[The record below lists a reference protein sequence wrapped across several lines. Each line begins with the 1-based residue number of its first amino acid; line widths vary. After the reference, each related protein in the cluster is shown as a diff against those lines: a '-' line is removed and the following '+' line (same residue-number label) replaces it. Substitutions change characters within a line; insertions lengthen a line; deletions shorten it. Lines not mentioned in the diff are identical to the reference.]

1 MVQTNIPPRATLRL
15 QFGPELDFAQARA
28 LLPYAKAL
36 GISHIYASPI
46 LQARTGSTH
55 GYDVANPRQVSDEL
69 GGEPAFDDFVQDLR
83 RLGMGLI
90 VDIVPNHMGIGTNNA
105 WWMDVLEHGQ
115 ASAYAG
121 YFDIDWNRGQPEG
134 KSGKLVLPMLG
145 DSYGDVLERG
155 ELKLEFD
162 ARGGRFSI
170 RYFDN
175 VLPVSSLTYADILRR
190 VDARLPSSSF
200 TLNDLA
206 QEFASGIIRDAAN
219 RVASVTEL
227 TDLLKVE
234 LAELVVDRTDIL
246 AAIVATVD
254 EINTPNADG
263 QRPALQN
270 LIDAQFYRLIL
281 WRAAG
286 DEINYR
292 RFFEID
298 ELASIRVEQPE
309 VFAAS
314 HSRVLAM
321 VGGHAVQGLRIDHI
335 DGLYDPEGY
344 LERLQTASRKRL
356 SNVPDLEPG
365 QALYV
370 VVEKILGEHEH
381 LPEDWLA
388 AGTTGY
394 EFMNDVLG
402 VMIDRA
408 AEPAFN
414 SIYRDVAGETADF
427 GAMVLRAK
435 RARLT
440 YDFAAD
446 LRALVQRIHNLA
458 ERSPYTCDIT
468 FNALHRAMV
477 ELTIELP
484 VYRTY
489 AGKAGCR
496 PEDEAIVLAC
506 AERASERLDVNALIA
521 LDFLREVLT
530 LSPKLQERSR
540 KGELLDL
547 VRRWQ
552 QLTGPVMAKSV
563 EDTSFYRY
571 QRMVALN
578 EVGGEPARF
587 GMTVEDFH
595 ARCTERA
602 ERFPYSMITTATHD
616 HKRGEDTRARLAVLS
631 EIPDGWRDA
640 VTSWFRHLDALQ
652 GPVDVSPVGARTR
665 YLFVQILL
673 GIWPFGLTPDQPEP
687 FEDLS
692 ERMVAFMLKAA
703 REAKEDTAW
712 TDANEA
718 YEEALETFVR
728 TALDPEK
735 ARAFLDDVAS
745 FARSIAPTGAVNS
758 LTQTLLR
765 LTAPGVPD
773 TYQGSDLWDFSLVDP
788 DNRRPVDWSLRRHLL
803 GQRATPEELLQNW
816 TDGRIK
822 QRLLSRALHARAD
835 RPDLF
840 ANGRY
845 VPLEVQGPAADR
857 VLAFARVA
865 NSGVSVTVVPRL
877 ARGLMADDGLPRLDV
892 AALRGTD
899 VVLPEDLPS
908 AWEDVLTGESVT
920 SNGRLEAARLLGT
933 WPVACLVAS

>member
-46 LQARTGSTH
+46 LQAREGSTH
-55 GYDVANPRQVSDEL
+55 GYDVANPRQVSEDL
-69 GGEPAFDDFVQDLR
+69 GGEPGFDDFVQDLR
-83 RLGMGLI
+83 RLGLGLI
-90 VDIVPNHMGIGTNNA
+90 IDIVPNHMGIGADNA

-121 YFDIDWNRGQPEG
+121 YFDIDWARGQPEG
-134 KSGKLVLPMLG
+134 KAGKLVLPMLG
-145 DSYGDVLERG
+145 DSYGNVLERG

-162 ARGGRFSI
+162 ARSGRFGI
-170 RYFDN
+170 RYFDHD
-175 VLPVSSLTYADILRR
+175 LPVSPLTYADLLRR

-206 QEFASGIIRDAAN
+206 QEFASSIIRDAAN
-219 RVASVTEL
+219 RVASVSEL
-227 TDLLKVE
+227 TTLLQAE

-246 AAIVATVD
+246 ESIIATVD
-254 EINTPNADG
+254 EINTPNGEG
-263 QRPALQN
+263 QRPALQIV
-270 LIDAQFYRLIL
+270 IDAQFYRLIY

-314 HSRVLAM
+314 HSRALAM
-321 VGGHAVQGLRIDHI
+321 VGSHAVHGLRIDHI

-344 LERLQTASRKRL
+344 LERLQTAARKRQA
-356 SNVPDLEPG
+356 NVPDLAPG

-370 VVEKILGEHEH
+370 VVEKILGEDEH
-381 LPEDWLA
+381 LPGSWQA

-402 VMIDRA
+402 VMIDRS
-408 AEPAFN
+408 AEPAFDALYQE
-414 SIYRDVAGETADF
+414 ITGETADF
-427 GAMVLRAK
+427 ATMVLRAK

-446 LRALVQRIHNLA
+446 LRALVERVHNLA
-458 ERSPYTCDIT
+458 DRSPYTCDIT
-468 FNALHRAMV
+468 LNALHRALV
-477 ELTIELP
+477 EVTIELP

-489 AGKAGCR
+489 AGKDGCR
-496 PEDEAIVLAC
+496 PEDLAIIRAC
-506 AERASERLDVNALIA
+506 VERASERLDVNGLIA
-521 LDFLREVLT
+521 LDFLQDVLS
-530 LSPKLQERSR
+530 LSPHVQARSR

-563 EDTSFYRY
+563 EDTSFYRF

-578 EVGGEPARF
+578 EVGGEPERF
-587 GMTVEDFH
+587 GMSVEDFH
-595 ARCTERA
+595 ERCAERA
-602 ERFPYSMITTATHD
+602 ERFPNSMIATATHD

-631 EIPDGWRDA
+631 EMPETWRTA
-640 VTSWFRHLDALQ
+640 ALEWLDLLDDLPAGGEPSLI
-652 GPVDVSPVGARTR
+652 GPRTR
-665 YLFVQILL
+665 YLFVQVLL
-673 GIWPFGLTPDQPEP
+673 GIWPFGLTPDDAEP
-687 FEDLS
+687 FEDLA

-712 TDANEA
+712 TDANQPYEQSLEA
-718 YEEALETFVR
+718 FVR

-735 ARAFLDDVAS
+735 ARPFLQAVGRLA
-745 FARSIAPTGAVNS
+745 AEIAPAGVVKS

-765 LTAPGVPD
+765 VTAPGVPD
-773 TYQGSDLWDFSLVDP
+773 TYQGCDLWDFSLVDP
-788 DNRRPVDWSLRRHLL
+788 DNRRPVDWALRRHLL
-803 GQRATPEELLQNW
+803 GQRTPPEELLQTW

-822 QRLLSRALHARAD
+822 QRLMSRVLHVRAD
-835 RPDLF
+835 VPDLF
-840 ANGRY
+840 AHGRY
-845 VPLEVQGPAADR
+845 VPLEVTGPAADR
-857 VLAFARVA
+857 VMAFARIGDEVA
-865 NSGVSVTVVPRL
+865 CVTVVPRL
-877 ARGLMADDGLPRLDV
+877 AHGLLAADGLPRLDP
-892 AALRGTD
+892 AALDGTE
-899 VVLPEDLPS
+899 VVLPEDMPGPLQ
-908 AWEDVLTGESVT
+908 DIVTGQSFAA
-920 SNGRLEAARLLGT
+920 SGRLKVADLLT
-933 WPVACLVAS
+933 AWPVACLIAA